1 MKQLIINAVPYN
13 AAEPT
18 RILVED
24 GVVMA
29 VSPTLEDSIA
39 TVVDAKGMTVI
50 PGLVDVHVH
59 FREPGFEYKE
69 TIATGTQAAASA
81 GYTAVCT
88 MPNLKPT
95 PDSMETLQIQRDII
109 ERDAKI
115 KVFPYGCITKGQ
127 LGAEM
132 ADIDAMNPYV
142 CAFSDDGHGVQK
154 DEMMRSA
161 MLKVKALGSRIAAH
175 CEVNSLLH
183 NGYIHLGDYA
193 AQHGHRGICS
203 QSEWEQI
210 ARDVDLVKETGCQYH
225 VCHISTK
232 ESVEIIRN
240 AKKLGLPV
248 SCETAPHY
256 LLLTDADLQEE
267 GRFKMNPPVRSSDD
281 KAALIEGL
289 MDGTIEVIATDHAPH
304 SAEEKSRGLEKSAF
318 GIVGLETAFP
328 LMYTYF
334 VENGRMSLEKL
345 VDVMS
350 HNPRRLFAL
359 GEKVDV
365 AVGSKADFAF
375 MDLNTNY
382 AINPENFVSK
392 GKATPF
398 AGVEVHARCCM
409 TMVDGKIVYAA
420 D

>member
-24 GVVMA
+24 GVVKA

-161 MLKVKALGSRIAAH
+161 MLKVKTLGSRIAAH

-398 AGVEVHARCCM
+398 AGVEVHAHCCM

>member
-13 AAEPT
+13 ATEAT

-24 GVVMA
+24 GVVKA
-29 VSPTLEDSIA
+29 VSPTLEDSA
-39 TVVDAKGMTVI
+39 AEVVDAKGRTVV

-69 TIATGTQAAASA
+69 TIATGTKAAASA

-95 PDSMETLQIQRDII
+95 PDSLETLKIQRDII
-109 ERDAKI
+109 ERDAQI

-132 ADIDAMNPYV
+132 ADIEDMNPYV

-154 DEMMRSA
+154 DNMMHDA

-232 ESVEIIRN
+232 ESVDIVRN

-267 GRFKMNPPVRSSDD
+267 GRFKMNPPVRSNDD
-281 KAALIEGL
+281 KSALIEGV

-328 LMYTYF
+328 LTYTYF
-334 VENGRMSLEKL
+334 VENGKMTLEKL
-345 VDVMS
+345 VEVMS

-359 GEKVDV
+359 GEKVDIS
-365 AVGSKADFAF
+365 VGSKADFAF
-375 MDLNTNY
+375 MDLNTCY
-382 AINPENFVSK
+382 KINPDNFLSK

-398 AGVEVHARCCM
+398 TGVEVHARCCM
-409 TMVDGKIVYAA
+409 TMVDGKIVYSA

>member
-1 MKQLIINAVPYN
+1 MKQLIINAVLYN
-13 AAEPT
+13 SKEAT
-18 RILVED
+18 RILVEG
-24 GVVMA
+24 GVVKA
-29 VSPTLEDSIA
+29 VSPTLEAEDA
-39 TVVDAKGMTVI
+39 VVVDAKGRTII

-69 TIATGTQAAASA
+69 TIATGTKAAASA

-95 PDSMETLQIQRDII
+95 PDSLDTLKIQRDII
-109 ERDAKI
+109 DRDAVV

-132 ADIDAMNPYV
+132 ADIEEMNPYV

-154 DEMMRSA
+154 DDMMHDA

-183 NGYIHLGDYA
+183 NGYIHLGEYA

-210 ARDVDLVKETGCQYH
+210 ARDVELVKETGCQYH

-256 LLLTDADLQEE
+256 LLLTDNDLQEE
-267 GRFKMNPPVRSSDD
+267 GRFKMNPPVRSQSD
-281 KAALIEGL
+281 KEALIQGVL
-289 MDGTIEVIATDHAPH
+289 DGTIEVIATDHAPH

-334 VENGRMSLEKL
+334 VETGKMTLEQL
-345 VDVMS
+345 VKVMS
-350 HNPRRLFAL
+350 HNPRHLFNL
-359 GEKVDV
+359 GEKVEI
-365 AVGSKADFAF
+365 AEGSKADFAF

-382 AINPENFVSK
+382 RINPDNFFSK

-398 AGVEVHARCCM
+398 EGVEVHARCCM
-409 TMVDGKIVYAA
+409 TMVDGKIVYTA